1 MRCLCVSFF
10 VPDISFRI
18 GGVLTDTFCLPR
30 LHPFRMKSRPER
42 RWRERT
48 TRQHA
53 VWSQNTVKRTRIHAR
68 TTGRQPTTSPAVLRL
83 PLSPLSPHSPASHS
97 GIHST
102 SRFEYGASR
111 LGAKRSL
118 PVGSF
123 VPNPQGVQPV
133 STERRL
139 LRPQTVIPV
148 EIKV

>member
-53 VWSQNTVKRTRIHAR
+53 VRSQNTVKRTRIHAR
-68 TTGRQPTTSPAVLRL
+68 TTGRQPTTSSAVLRL
-83 PLSPLSPHSPASHS
+83 PLSPP
-97 GIHST
+97 I
-102 SRFEYGASR
+102 
-111 LGAKRSL
+111 
-118 PVGSF
+118 
-123 VPNPQGVQPV
+123 PV
-133 STERRL
+133 STAPRDSNAVLQDSERSIRCQWD
-139 LRPQTVIPV
+139 RSYRIHRVCNRCPSNAVFFDRKPSSRS
-148 EIKV
+148 KSKSR